1 MDNPYGILLEKDVSS
16 QNYFWGEKTRLLCQY
31 PANIYLSDVNN
42 RHIRQWVDI
51 CLKLT
56 IKTPEQRQWCQW
68 RRPGVFHNFSVS
80 IVDFER
86 VNVSWAMV
94 ARVNDSK
101 TLGEKLSNGYLRY
114 CYGII
119 KVFFGRIKFWD
130 NIKF

>member
-16 QNYFWGEKTRLLCQY
+16 QYYFWGEKIRLLCQY
-31 PANIYLSDVNN
+31 LANIYLSNVNN

-56 IKTPEQRQWCQW
+56 IKTPEQRQW
-68 RRPGVFHNFSVS
+68 RHDVVLVSFTIFSVS
-80 IVDFER
+80 VVDFER

-114 CYGII
+114 CYDII
-119 KVFFGRIKFWD
+119 KAFFGRIKFWD